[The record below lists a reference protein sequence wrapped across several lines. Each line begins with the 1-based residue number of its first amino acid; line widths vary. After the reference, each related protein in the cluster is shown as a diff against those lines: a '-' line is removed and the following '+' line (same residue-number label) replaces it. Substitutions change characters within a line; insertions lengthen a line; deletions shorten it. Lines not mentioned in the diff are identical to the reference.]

1 MMPMEEPWMWLS
13 AGVVLTLAEFA
24 IPGFVICF
32 FGVAAML
39 MAGVTW
45 LCPEMGTGWKVLLY
59 TVLSLVLLVV
69 CRRWMPA
76 SFKGRSSAAGGD
88 PDEDEVAGGRA
99 TVCEAIREPA
109 GGAVEC
115 RWTRWR
121 AHSADG
127 GDIEAGAQVEVAA
140 RENLELKVRR
150 I

>member
-1 MMPMEEPWMWLS
+1 MMPMEEPWVGLS

-24 IPGFVICF
+24 VPGFVICF

-45 LCPEMGTGWKVLLY
+45 MWPEMGTGWKVLLY

-76 SFKGRSSAAGGD
+76 SFKGKSTAAGGD
-88 PDEDEVAGGRA
+88 PDEDEVVGGRA
-99 TVCEAIREPA
+99 TVCEAIREPG
-109 GGAVEC
+109 GGAVEF
-115 RWTRWR
+115 RGTRWR

-127 GDIEAGAQVEVAA
+127 GEIEAGAQVEVAA
-140 RENLELKVRR
+140 RENLELKVKR